1 MQEMLQQAVPIEH
14 SKQFPLNTVSSCHCA
29 GLSICAMHDMVS
41 ALLNQET
48 FILIQKRRPYNGNLN
63 SGTSGDSKHAFL
75 GCGDILGVL
84 W

>member
-1 MQEMLQQAVPIEH
+1 
-14 SKQFPLNTVSSCHCA
+14 
-29 GLSICAMHDMVS
+29 MHDMVS